1 MVKRPIHK
9 HLYLMSRGFFSVLL
23 SSSSESFCPNLLL
36 DERQERRKED
46 RAGGR
51 AWEACKRARQESVHL
66 LSSPSGFQP
75 MPKVGLA
82 TQPKRR
88 LPGGGVSRGA
98 KLARTAE

>member
-1 MVKRPIHK
+1 VFGGGAR
-9 HLYLMSRGFFSVLL
+9 LGERGWGADR
-23 SSSSESFCPNLLL
+23 EAARRALL

-75 MPKVGLA
+75 MPRVGLA
-82 TQPKRR
+82 TQPKRKLR
-88 LPGGGVSRGA
+88 GGGRLTGYQ
-98 KLARTAE
+98 ARP